1 MRVSHKVTAVSVAF
15 DEDNLLAD
23 AGLVPVMA
31 LAEQAGLGD
40 LVDEHVT
47 IIGAKNAAGANPG
60 AKVTS
65 IVAGMVCGADS
76 FDDMNRLRAGA
87 AGKVFTG
94 IRAPSTLGTFARAF
108 THGHN
113 QQLEQVFRKVT
124 VNLVGLAGML
134 PGADTFVFVD
144 IDSVHLETY
153 GYAKQGAVNGRL
165 KGKKT
170 LHPLI
175 ATISTILSRPIVAGI
190 RMRRGNAADVR
201 GADRFTAQIL
211 RQARACGAT
220 GMIVLRGDSKFYS
233 AKVVAAALRNGAQVS
248 ITTGANPA
256 VNAAIADYTSQHEN
270 EAGGGWTPIH
280 YPNAFVDT
288 ETGELI
294 SDAEVAEMPFTA
306 FTSKPKAQQVTGRL
320 IVRRVKRLNPRTSEG
335 EADQLTLF
343 DTWRHHAVFVTAA
356 IGMLQAEAHHR
367 AHAVLE
373 QVNADAKASALAH
386 APSGSFQA
394 NAAWA
399 TCWAIAHNLTRAA
412 GHLASGH
419 PDGFHARATTPTIRA
434 TLIHVPA
441 RTATRSRRL
450 LLHGPT
456 NWPHRDGFTRLHETI
471 SARAPSAA

>member
-1 MRVSHKVTAVSVAF
+1 VQVSHKVSTVSVVF
-15 DEDNLLAD
+15 DEDNLLTD

-31 LAEQAGLGD
+31 LAEQAGLDG
-40 LVDEHVT
+40 LVDEHVR
-47 IIGAKNAAGANPG
+47 IVGAKNSAGANPG

-65 IVAGMVCGADS
+65 VVAGMVSGADS

-87 AGKVFTG
+87 TSKIFTG
-94 IRAPSTLGTFARAF
+94 VRASSTIGTFLRVF

-113 QQLEQVFRKVT
+113 QQLEQVFRQVT
-124 VNLVGLAGML
+124 ANLVKTAGML
-134 PGADTFVFVD
+134 PGAGEFAFVD
-144 IDSVHLETY
+144 IDSLHLETY

-175 ATISTILSRPIVAGI
+175 ATISTPLSRPVIAGI

-201 GADRFTAQIL
+201 GASRFTAQIL
-211 RQARACGAT
+211 KQARACGAT

-248 ITTGANPA
+248 ITTGSNPA
-256 VNAAIADYTSQHEN
+256 VNTAITDYTSQHEN
-270 EAGGGWTPIH
+270 TPDRGWTPIH

-306 FTSKPKAQQVTGRL
+306 FTSKPFAQQVNGRL
-320 IVRRVKRLNPRTSEG
+320 IVRRVKRLNPRNTNG

-343 DTWRHHAVFVTAA
+343 DTWRHHAVFVTGT
-356 IGMLQAEAHHR
+356 ISLLQAEAHHR
-367 AHAVLE
+367 AHAVME

-419 PDGFHARATTPTIRA
+419 PQGFYARATTPTIRA
-434 TLIHVPA
+434 TLINVPA
-441 RTATRSRRL
+441 RTATRARRTV
-450 LLHGPT
+450 LHGPT
-456 NWPHRDGFTRLHETI
+456 NWPHRQAFTLLHETV